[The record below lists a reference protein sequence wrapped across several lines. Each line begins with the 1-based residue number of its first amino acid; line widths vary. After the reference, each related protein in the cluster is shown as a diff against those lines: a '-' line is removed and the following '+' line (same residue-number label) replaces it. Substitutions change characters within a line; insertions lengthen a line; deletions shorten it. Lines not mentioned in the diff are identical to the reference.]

1 MKMVKNIAIVAFA
14 TSLMFA
20 GMSFNMGN
28 NYTAMDT
35 GTLVNTSWGAS
46 FDLNENTSIGYDSWL
61 GMIFAFDAPMGVSL
75 RFGADATSNGTGT
88 VDVPAVAGTSIGL
101 GFTWWSGGEGL
112 KTSISTQY
120 DMCMTTDGSA
130 SENNLSVTV
139 GFGF

>member
-14 TSLMFA
+14 TSFMFA

-28 NYTAMDT
+28 NYTNMDG
-35 GTLVNTSWGAS
+35 GTAVNTSWGAS

-75 RFGADATSNGTGT
+75 RFGVDAKSNGTNNT
-88 VDVPAVAGTSIGL
+88 GTSLGL
-101 GFTWWSGGEGL
+101 GYTWWSGGEGL

-120 DMCMTTDGSA
+120 DMCMLTDGSA